1 MVAPREWPLR
11 ATITRVNISGTSRL
25 ISRRSTATVTTTIA
39 ATAVA
44 VAAAISAPA
53 TANAQGSSLGS
64 ALGSAD
70 AIPQLFPAADRLVAT
85 GGAPTGACAGVV
97 STTLN
102 GDGYPG
108 SASVGWAFGVIGV
121 GPCNLTATLS
131 WHNLDTGA
139 KGEKVAQIP
148 HPRISTGIPDPIA
161 HPYDAI
167 ISTGSGRVEYRLTTT
182 GGAVAGPIVVD
193 TVAYTG

>member
-1 MVAPREWPLR
+1 MN
-11 ATITRVNISGTSRL
+11 TTSTSRRL
-25 ISRRSTATVTTTIA
+25 ARRSTAKVA
-39 ATAVA
+39 ATLAVSAVA

-53 TANAQGSSLGS
+53 TAHAQGSANAQGSSM
-64 ALGSAD
+64 GSAD
-70 AIPQLFPAADRLVAT
+70 AIPQVFPAPNRLVAT
-85 GGAPTGACAGVV
+85 GGSPTGACVGAV

-102 GDGYPG
+102 GNGYPG
-108 SASVGWAFGVIGV
+108 TASVSWAFAVVGV

-131 WHNLDTGA
+131 WRNLDNNTSGQ
-139 KGEKVAQIP
+139 KVAQIP
-148 HPRISTGIPDPIA
+148 QPRISLGVPDPIA

-193 TVAYTG
+193 TVAYSG